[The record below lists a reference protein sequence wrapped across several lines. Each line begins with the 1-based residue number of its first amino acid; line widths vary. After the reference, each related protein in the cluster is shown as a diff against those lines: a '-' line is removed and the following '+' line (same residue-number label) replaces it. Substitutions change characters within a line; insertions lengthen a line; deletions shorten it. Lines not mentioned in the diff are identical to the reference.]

1 MDEELRTQIRDSAL
15 AEQGNIILSAF
26 LNALAQLTGWVLP
39 TSTPSVAHDMLGSLM
54 NIVASMF
61 GVMGDSAM
69 LVKTSLHIK
78 DLEEDL
84 GGTVI
89 MVPDPGALE
98 ILLKRL
104 GVL

>member
-1 MDEELRTQIRDSAL
+1 
-15 AEQGNIILSAF
+15 
-26 LNALAQLTGWVLP
+26 
-39 TSTPSVAHDMLGSLM
+39 
-54 NIVASMF
+54 MF